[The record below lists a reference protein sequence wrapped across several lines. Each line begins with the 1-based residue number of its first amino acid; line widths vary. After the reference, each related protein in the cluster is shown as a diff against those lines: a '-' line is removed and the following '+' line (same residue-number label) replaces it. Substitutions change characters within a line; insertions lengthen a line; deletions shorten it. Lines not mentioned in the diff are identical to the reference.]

1 MDVGSSAIRAA
12 LLFVSLAVHHGG
24 VARGGGCDPYKG
36 IWVRD
41 EAYPLYD
48 PSRCPFI
55 EKEFDCQMNGR
66 PDRDYLKYR
75 WQPHP
80 RCHFPRFDGRHFLSQ
95 VLKGKSIMFVGDSL
109 SLNQWQSLTCML
121 HVALPRAHYSSART
135 GGLSTFTF
143 PEYGAKVMFSRNA
156 FLVDMVSTSHGV
168 ALRLDS
174 IEGGDLWKG
183 IDVLVFNTWHWWL
196 HTGRK
201 QPWNF
206 IQVGSARYH
215 DMDRLVAFE
224 KALTTW
230 AQWVETN
237 VDTTKTKV
245 FFQGVSPD
253 HLNGSDW
260 GEANARSCE
269 GQKEP
274 FSKTYPAGPHPAQL
288 VVEKVI
294 GAMPTP
300 AVHLLNVTALS
311 QLRKEGHPSVYGLGR
326 HRAMDCSHW
335 CLAGVPDTWNQL
347 LYAALLRS

>member
-24 VARGGGCDPYKG
+24 AARGGGCDPYKG

-75 WQPHP
+75 WQPNP

-143 PEYGAKVMFSRNA
+143 PSQATGLLLDLTPLKVENYGKGLMFWS
-156 FLVDMVSTSHGV
+156 STPG
-168 ALRLDS
+168 
-174 IEGGDLWKG
+174 IGG
-183 IDVLVFNTWHWWL
+183 
-196 HTGRK
+196 
-201 QPWNF
+201 F
-206 IQVGSARYH
+206 IQGENSRGI
-215 DMDRLVAFE
+215 LF
-224 KALTTW
+224 
-230 AQWVETN
+230 
-237 VDTTKTKV
+237 
-245 FFQGVSPD
+245 
-253 HLNGSDW
+253 NGSDW

-294 GAMPTP
+294 RAMPTP

-311 QLRKEGHPSVYGLGR
+311 QLRKEGHPSVYGLGG

>member
-24 VARGGGCDPYKG
+24 AARGGGCDPYKG

-75 WQPHP
+75 WQPNP
-80 RCHFPRFDGRHFLSQ
+80 RCHFPSTQGE
-95 VLKGKSIMFVGDSL
+95 SIMFVGDSL

-121 HVALPRAHYSSART
+121 HVALPRAHYSSARR

-143 PEYGAKVMFSRNA
+143 PH
-156 FLVDMVSTSHGV
+156 SHGV

-174 IEGGDLWKG
+174 IEGGELWKG

-224 KALTTW
+224 K
-230 AQWVETN
+230 TN

-294 GAMPTP
+294 RAMPTP

-311 QLRKEGHPSVYGLGR
+311 QLRKEGHPSVYGLGG